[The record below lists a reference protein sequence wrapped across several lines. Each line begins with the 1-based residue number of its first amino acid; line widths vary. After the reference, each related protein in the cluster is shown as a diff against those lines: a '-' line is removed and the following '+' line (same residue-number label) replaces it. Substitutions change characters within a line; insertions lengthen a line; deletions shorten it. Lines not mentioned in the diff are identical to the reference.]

1 MCKVWPGLRCQDH
14 TQTKIRKLG
23 ETRHRIEQGLSYLEE
38 GQKLTFSKT
47 GEPKLTPITEKEVET
62 HRKKLTDELD
72 GVKTKLDLEQCAYAL
87 SAGGRKEYTD
97 RMNNPELPAGQRV
110 EAASILNAALERLTD
125 QKHMGQVLKDPEMTE
140 EEQALFLEIQENAQ
154 TNKINQLEI
163 ERQKVLDALDATNTK
178 LQETTNELEK
188 RKLEEEKAKLTTQNT
203 TITEKIKQRKA
214 LKHEIKMHRQK
225 RQQQIQARFNKL
237 ANRVQ
242 RLLTWILQPAKPMRW

>member
-38 GQKLTFSKT
+38 GQKLTFTKT
-47 GEPKLTPITEKEVET
+47 GEPKLTPLTEEEVKV

-125 QKHMGQVLKDPEMTE
+125 QKHMGQVLKDPEMKE
-140 EEQALFLEIQENAQ
+140 EEQALFLELQENAQ
-154 TNKINQLEI
+154 TNKINQLEA

-188 RKLEEEKAKLTTQNT
+188 RKLEEEKAKLTAQNT
-203 TITEKIKQRKA
+203 TIAEKIKQRKA

-225 RQQQIQARFNKL
+225 RQQQIQAKFNKL
-237 ANRVQ
+237 ATMTQ

>member
-38 GQKLTFSKT
+38 GQKLTFDKK
-47 GEPKLTPITEKEVET
+47 GEPQLTPLNEKEIET
-62 HRKKLTDELD
+62 HRQKLTQELD
-72 GVKTKLDLEQCAYAL
+72 GIKTKLDLEQCAYAL

-97 RMNNPELPAGQRV
+97 RMNNPDLPAHQRV

-125 QKHMGQVLKDPEMTE
+125 QKHMGQVLNDPEMTE
-140 EEQALFLEIQENAQ
+140 EEQNLFLQIQENTQ
-154 TNKINQLEI
+154 TTKINQLET
-163 ERQKVLDALDATNTK
+163 EREKILEALNNTNTK

-188 RKLEEEKAKLTTQNT
+188 RKLEEQKANLTAQNT

-214 LKHEIKMHRQK
+214 LKNEIKIHRQK
-225 RQQQIQARFNKL
+225 RQQQIQAKFNNL
-237 ANRVQ
+237 ANKVQ
-242 RLLTWILQPAKPMRW
+242 KLLTWILQPARPIHW